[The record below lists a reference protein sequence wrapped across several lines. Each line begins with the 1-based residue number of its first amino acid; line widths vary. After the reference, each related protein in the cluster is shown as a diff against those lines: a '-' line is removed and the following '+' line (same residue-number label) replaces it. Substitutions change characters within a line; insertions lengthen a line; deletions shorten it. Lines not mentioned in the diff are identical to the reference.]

1 MSAPVR
7 THVLVGDPDQV
18 RAALSRAQAD
28 GRLMNV
34 SGAAL
39 EVGGRVRVTA
49 DLVDPTPPRTRWQRI
64 RPWLVRLGWLL
75 AVAAAGVA
83 AWLLVWAVIGL
94 VSALVAVVAGVAVW
108 IGTYWPVLVAV
119 GLVLLLLTGGASCRG
134 VHCGGC
140 RG

>member
-1 MSAPVR
+1 VSAPVR

-18 RAALSRAQAD
+18 HAALSRAQAD

-34 SGAAL
+34 TDAAL

-49 DLVDPTPPRTRWQRI
+49 ELADPTPPRTRWQRI
-64 RPWLVRLGWLL
+64 RPWLVRFGWLL
-75 AVAAAGVA
+75 AVAAAGLA
-83 AWLLVWAVIGL
+83 AWLLVWALIAL
-94 VSALVAVVAGVAVW
+94 VSALVAVVTGVAAW